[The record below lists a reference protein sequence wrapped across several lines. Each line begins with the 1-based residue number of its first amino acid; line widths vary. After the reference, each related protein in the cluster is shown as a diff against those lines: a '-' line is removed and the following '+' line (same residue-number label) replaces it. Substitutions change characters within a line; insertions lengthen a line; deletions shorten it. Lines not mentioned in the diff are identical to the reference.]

1 MGLRIQSVSEVME
14 DVCFRESAVSEWC
27 SNPQT
32 DVKRNGHLRA
42 KENGKLEE
50 ERLTGV
56 IDRDS

>member
-1 MGLRIQSVSEVME
+1 M
-14 DVCFRESAVSEWC
+14 CFHESAVSEWC
-27 SNPQT
+27 FNAQT

-42 KENGKLEE
+42 KENGILEE